1 MRSKI
6 AQTNYKKQWSLS
18 IFACSFLL
26 KKLFCSIGVGG
37 LSEVN
42 IPVQELG
49 GQRGEGAYF
58 REGTVIPYSRKFLP
72 GEIFAFVAPCS
83 HGQTFYLA
91 IFLSCTN
98 DIEPMA
104 ITTA

>member
-1 MRSKI
+1 M
-6 AQTNYKKQWSLS
+6 
-18 IFACSFLL
+18 
-26 KKLFCSIGVGG
+26 GG

-58 REGTVIPYSRKFLP
+58 REDTVIPYSRKFLP

-83 HGQTFYLA
+83 HGRTFYLA

-98 DIEPMA
+98 DTEPMA
-104 ITTA
+104 ITTAWVKIYFIKYLQCMDKFCPMKLLTQ